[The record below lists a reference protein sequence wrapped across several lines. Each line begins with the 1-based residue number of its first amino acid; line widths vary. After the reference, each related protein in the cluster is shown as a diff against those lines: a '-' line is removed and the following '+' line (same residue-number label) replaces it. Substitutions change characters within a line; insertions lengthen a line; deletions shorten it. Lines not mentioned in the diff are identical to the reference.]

1 MPCNFSYA
9 LAAASDCGAVAA
21 GLDEQ
26 ELWLFNRADVTF
38 SSPGTGATARTYGA
52 MTVAPGKQAYRWN
65 FDKRGFAFSDEM
77 TEDENTGAITHAP
90 RITGRLIGLTG
101 ANAVAVE
108 ALKGTN
114 LVAVFKTKGGKYI
127 IAGYGSGLTLKVNT
141 TGSTSEALG
150 ETVELGSDDE
160 PSKHYELLITDASA
174 TKAALIAAE
183 TPVSSGS

>member
-1 MPCNFSYA
+1 MPCQLA
-9 LAAASDCGAVAA
+9 IDLAAASDCGAVAA

-38 SSPGTGATARTYGA
+38 GALGTGTAARTYST
-52 MTVAPGKQAYRWN
+52 MTVAATKQAYRWN

-141 TGSTSEALG
+141 TGSASESLG

-160 PSKHYELLITDASA
+160 PSKHYELLITDASS

-183 TPVSSGS
+183 TPSSGS